1 MLRYLNSTLIALTL
15 ASTAS
20 ASIPDFVTPGS
31 DTAKLVHEGLNSKFL
46 EIGNGRIS
54 GIDGLRNFG
63 TNRSSIRRNHNSS
76 LQGFKFKTD
85 DSVDLDDQNIY
96 DKSVLEFRGGDIKRA
111 GGADFSVGIRSL
123 NRLERK
129 AGMYEQIHGI
139 GEGANSNLLL
149 GSPLIGQ
156 VFDITSSNPY
166 EITADGRKRV
176 DPYVIEIS
184 YDENEFFDNT
194 RVTELME
201 LNSGCLGLVW
211 LNTGISGDV
220 TLADLGDAW
229 VAATQGNFA
238 NWDVFTG
245 LFPTLNRT
253 DHFSLRQHGIRGLN
267 MSYDEYYAGT
277 TTVLSH
283 LGSQYDKEANSFW
296 VGDFGSDLINNKNWA
311 VVDHTSQFGN
321 IPEPSTYALLFGVL
335 SLGVVCLRRR

>member
-76 LQGFKFKTD
+76 LTGFKFKAD
-85 DSVDLDDQNIY
+85 DSVDLGDQNIY
-96 DKSVLEFRGGDIKRA
+96 EKSALEFRGGDIKRA

-123 NRLERK
+123 NSLERMEGLTNQK
-129 AGMYEQIHGI
+129 HGI
-139 GEGANSNLLL
+139 GDGANSNLLAD
-149 GSPLIGQ
+149 SPLIGQ

-184 YDENEFFDNT
+184 FDEDEFNS
-194 RVTELME
+194 VTSLTKLQELQA
-201 LNSGCLGLVW
+201 GCLSVVW
-211 LNTGISGDV
+211 LNTGIAGNIFE
-220 TLADLGDAW
+220 ADLGDAW
-229 VAATQGNFA
+229 VFATQGNFA
-238 NWDVFTG
+238 NWDIFANLGVD
-245 LFPTLNRT
+245 RT
-253 DHFSLRQHGIRGLN
+253 DAFSLKKAGITGLN